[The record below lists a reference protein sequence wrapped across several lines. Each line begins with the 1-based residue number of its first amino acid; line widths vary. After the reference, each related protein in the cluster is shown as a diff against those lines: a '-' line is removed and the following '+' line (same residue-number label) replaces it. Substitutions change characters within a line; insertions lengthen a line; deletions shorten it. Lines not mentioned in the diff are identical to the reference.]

1 MEEESYEQKTEEK
14 LAERM
19 IFDEEDQFRYESTIS
34 LDETEQNKSR
44 VLTYNKAGECLHT
57 LGKCIALH
65 EYAYLSLDAS
75 DRDLTDINVILSFK
89 HVRHVNVSGNRLT
102 SEALRVLEAMPYLQ
116 TLQADRNCLTSAEL
130 NPMPYLQ
137 ELSLNQ
143 NKLRDA
149 AGIHHRLLERLE
161 LNHNDIC
168 TVAIDPENLPNLKT
182 LELRGNALVNTT
194 GICCPTLTRLFLAEN
209 QIEKIEGLD
218 ALVNLRTLHLRH
230 NKLANL
236 DGFTKRCHSLKYLN
250 LRNNEISRISE
261 LEKLSCLSN
270 LETLIILGNPF
281 LKEEAKEEEEKEAKQ
296 EYRYIILTILPKLK
310 RIDKD
315 PVLDFERN
323 EVKLR
328 KIQKNKL
335 NSEKFDLKD

>member
-14 LAERM
+14 LAERV
-19 IFDEEDQFRYESTIS
+19 IFDEEDQFKYESTIS
-34 LDETEQNKSR
+34 LDETEQNKLR
-44 VLTYNKAGECLHT
+44 VLTHNEAGECLHT

-75 DRDLTDINVILSFK
+75 DRDLTDINVILSFR

-116 TLQADRNCLTSAEL
+116 TLRADRNCLISAEL
-130 NPMPYLQ
+130 NSMPYLQVIPVCKMSSKMQ

-168 TVAIDPENLPNLKT
+168 TVAIDPQNLPNLKT
-182 LELRGNALVNTT
+182 LELRGNALVSTT
-194 GICCPTLTRLFLAEN
+194 EICCPTLTQLFLAEN

-218 ALVNLRTLHLRH
+218 ALVNLRTLHLRN

-236 DGFTKRCHSLKYLN
+236 DGFTERCHSLKYLN

-281 LKEEAKEEEEKEAKQ
+281 LKKEAKEEEEKEARQ

-328 KIQKNKL
+328 
-335 NSEKFDLKD
+335 